1 MKILFLFL
9 LVLSFSLQAEVHPS
23 YSGID
28 LKEITDRVAKELH
41 VKIDPSK
48 ELPAIVVTESFDD
61 STVEQDYLGLEITGS
76 ATNWYIPQRNLILLG
91 RYMSCDHLAHEL
103 VHYIQYTY
111 LDYTTPE
118 DMGSDEAE
126 STAVRIQDLFR

>member
-1 MKILFLFL
+1 MKIFI
-9 LVLSFSLQAEVHPS
+9 LVLLALSLSLQAEEHPA
-23 YSGID
+23 YSQND
-28 LKEITDRVAKELH
+28 VKEITERVATELH
-41 VKIDPSK
+41 VSLDPSR
-48 ELPAIVVTESFDD
+48 ELPVIVVTETYDD

-76 ATNWYIPQRNLILLG
+76 ATNWYIPQRNLVLLG
-91 RYMSCDHLAHEL
+91 RSMTRDHLAHEL

-126 STAVRIQDLFR
+126 STAIRIQDLFR

>member
-1 MKILFLFL
+1 MKILI
-9 LVLSFSLQAEVHPS
+9 LVLWALNFSLQAEEHRG
-23 YSGID
+23 YSQNNVM
-28 LKEITDRVAKELH
+28 EITERVANELH
-41 VKIDPSK
+41 VKLDPSR
-48 ELPAIVVTESFDD
+48 ELPVIVVTESFDD

-91 RYMSCDHLAHEL
+91 RYMTRDHLAHEL